1 MIEKQWSGCSVSWSA
16 ESQPENGTNHAR
28 FSTAPLNTK
37 TTLLH
42 DIEIIGSHQNHPK
55 SFMGCIKSICDD

>member
-1 MIEKQWSGCSVSWSA
+1 LRSNGLAVLSVGLLNHSQKSA
-16 ESQPENGTNHAR
+16 QIKPDSPL
-28 FSTAPLNTK
+28 PLNTK